1 MQNKREEHKKTII
14 GVIGTHPHITLT
26 QVIEEYLKSNE
37 GTLDDTIDEIV
48 KGLNFE
54 SVTVEINGKDDY
66 HGTRRNQKKY

>member
-1 MQNKREEHKKTII
+1 MEEHKKTIV

-37 GTLDDTIDEIV
+37 GTIDENTTDEIV
-48 KGLNFE
+48 SGLKFE

-66 HGTRRNQKKY
+66 HGTRRN

>member
-1 MQNKREEHKKTII
+1 MEEHKKTIV

-37 GTLDDTIDEIV
+37 GTIDENTTDEIV
-48 KGLNFE
+48 QGLKFE

-66 HGTRRNQKKY
+66 HGTRRN